1 MKKKYPYARGDMTA
15 EKRKHT
21 RPLKPESPEP
31 ASDESS
37 QVQARAE
44 ASAEEE
50 TKMVTLPLKDYAGQ
64 LEELDTLRDKVE
76 EYKDGWQHERAD
88 YSNYRKLVER
98 TAQDQKQDAT
108 IQVIKK
114 YLVILDDLQRALKT
128 RPMEGEAAS
137 WSEGVDLIVRKLQGI
152 LDSEGIMRIPAE
164 NEIFNPLRHEAISH
178 EESTDH
184 ESGQIIEVVQQGYTI
199 GDRVIRPALVRVAR

>member
-1 MKKKYPYARGDMTA
+1 MTA

-21 RPLKPESPEP
+21 RPLKPEAPEP
-31 ASDESS
+31 TAEETA
-37 QVQARAE
+37 QGKAPAE
-44 ASAEEE
+44 APVEEE
-50 TKMVTLPLKDYAGQ
+50 TKMVTLPLKDYADQ

-108 IQVIKK
+108 VQVIKK

-128 RPMEGEAAS
+128 RPTEGDAAS
-137 WSEGVDLIVRKLQGI
+137 WSEGVELIMRKLHTKCRCCRRMSFLKCRKQ
-152 LDSEGIMRIPAE
+152 
-164 NEIFNPLRHEAISH
+164 
-178 EESTDH
+178 
-184 ESGQIIEVVQQGYTI
+184 
-199 GDRVIRPALVRVAR
+199 